1 MDPWPYE
8 TNAQHS
14 GTRRCDGSAGQP
26 DAACSALQFVDS
38 LAPCSGAATRWGR
51 ASRLHSPPATS
62 LKRHPHNLQW
72 ALGSLAGPCKDQHLG
87 VSSDLA
93 ASWKMRPLSC
103 WRVFKPQNFS
113 SCSKRPIATASTA
126 PYKRDLNIAR
136 DVGRARHSALEAFH
150 QRGTVPRVK
159 RLGPLAFNL
168 ASFETLLLG

>member
-14 GTRRCDGSAGQP
+14 GTRRCDGSTGQP

-136 DVGRARHSALEAFH
+136 DVGRARHFCPRSLSPKGNRPTCKTF
-150 QRGTVPRVK
+150 GT
-159 RLGPLAFNL
+159 LGLQPGQ
-168 ASFETLLLG
+168 FETLLLG